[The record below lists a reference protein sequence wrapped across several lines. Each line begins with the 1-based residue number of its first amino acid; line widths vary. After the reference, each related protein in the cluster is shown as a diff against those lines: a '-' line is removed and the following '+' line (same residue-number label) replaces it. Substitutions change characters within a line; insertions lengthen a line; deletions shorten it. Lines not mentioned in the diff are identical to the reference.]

1 MKTHFAILTAA
12 LMLSSGFALAQQQQY
27 DSLGSPT
34 PALQPNASPTA
45 PQPNVPIPNPNLNKS
60 AVGMNGEKEKS
71 VTTGSGTASGNTAG
85 ASTGVDAPNNNGGST
100 PSGLIDD

>member
-1 MKTHFAILTAA
+1 MPADIGAFV
-12 LMLSSGFALAQQQQY
+12 
-27 DSLGSPT
+27 SLGSPA

-45 PQPNVPIPNPNLNKS
+45 PQPSVPIPNPDLDKS
-60 AVGMNGEKEKS
+60 TTGMNGEKS
-71 VTTGSGTASGNTAG
+71 LTTGSGANSGNTAG